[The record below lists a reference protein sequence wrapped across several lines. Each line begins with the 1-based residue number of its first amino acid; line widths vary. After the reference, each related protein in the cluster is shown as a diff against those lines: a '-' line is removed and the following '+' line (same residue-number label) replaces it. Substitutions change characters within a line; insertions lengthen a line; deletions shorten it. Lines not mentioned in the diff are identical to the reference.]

1 MVDLIRQTYGNDQV
15 ISHGDF
21 VDTGRNI
28 LKHKDIAF
36 VSGHFGFEYAAP
48 LIKGSVFFYIS
59 KRAERQSGFAV
70 LLYTFQIQK

>member
-1 MVDLIRQTYGNDQV
+1 MVDLIRQTYGNGQV
-15 ISHGDF
+15 ISHGNF

-36 VSGHFGFEYAAP
+36 VSGHFRFEYAAP
-48 LIKGSVFFYIS
+48 LIKSVFFYIS